1 MKLKIAFV
9 GFRHGHI
16 FSLYDLVAK
25 RVDFAIVGICEED
38 VEKSLLFMRPEI
50 KVTDTNF
57 EEMLERVDCDIV
69 AIGDYY
75 AKRGSLAIKAL
86 KAGKHIIVDKPLCTT
101 LDEYGEIAALAE
113 EKNLK
118 VGCMFELRSACEI
131 IEARDLIL
139 SGELG
144 KIVQLQFSAQHP
156 ISLKTRPQ
164 WYFEDGKHGGTI
176 NDIASHAIDIIPW
189 MTGLEYKK
197 IVAARNWHALGMGS
211 ESFRDAAQFMLE
223 LNNGCGVMGDVS
235 YAATDAQKQ
244 QLPTYWRFTIWG
256 TKGMLEFRVGDDR
269 LYLYKNDKEC
279 GSQIGFTR
287 SKCVPTNEMDYLNS
301 FIADINNKK
310 VDLDT
315 ATVFASVKKT
325 LELQHFA
332 DVAFSE

>member
-1 MKLKIAFV
+1 MKLKIAFA

-16 FSLYDLVAK
+16 FSLYNMVMK
-25 RVDFAIVGICEED
+25 RADFKIVGICEED
-38 VEKSLLFMRPEI
+38 VEKSLLFMRQEI

-57 EEMLERVDCDIV
+57 DEMLSRIDCDIV

-75 AKRGSLAIKAL
+75 AKRGSLAIRAL
-86 KAGKHIIVDKPLCTT
+86 QAGKHIIVDKPLCTS
-101 LDEYGEIAALAE
+101 LDEYKIIAELAE
-113 EKNLK
+113 KKNLK
-118 VGCMFELRSACEI
+118 VGCMFELRSAAEI
-131 IEARDLIL
+131 IEARDMIL

-144 KIVQLQFSAQHP
+144 KIVQIQFSAQHP

-164 WYFEDGKHGGTI
+164 WYFEAGKHGGTI

-211 ESFRDAAQFMLE
+211 EYFRDAAQFMLE
-223 LNNGCGVMGDVS
+223 MDNGCGVMGDVS
-235 YAATDAQKQ
+235 YAATDAQKD

-269 LYLYKNDKEC
+269 LYCYKNDKE
-279 GSQIGFTR
+279 SVNMIGFTR
-287 SKCVPTNEMDYLNS
+287 NAQATTAGIDYLDS
-301 FIADINNKK
+301 FVCDINNVK

-315 ATVFASVKKT
+315 QTVLESTKRT
-325 LELQHFA
+325 LELQRFA